1 MARNMN
7 TNMYC
12 FCCNESSTL
21 EQILLSADD
30 FRLARGE
37 CKKNLCTLNDCFT
50 ITYCN
55 NCELYSIAVE
65 DRLINGIFIYKLKT
79 TKEKPSVICF
89 LDDTTEKNA
98 KSKKQLSEAIKTVL
112 KEHLVKLSFEKLSRF
127 SKCVTNNQPNC
138 PYSIVAAKRIHIFPL
153 NTN

>member
-1 MARNMN
+1 MARKMN

-98 KSKKQLSEAIKTVL
+98 KSK
-112 KEHLVKLSFEKLSRF
+112 
-127 SKCVTNNQPNC
+127 
-138 PYSIVAAKRIHIFPL
+138 
-153 NTN
+153 